1 MDKIKYDSP
10 AALHH
15 LNALQMI
22 INRVAVNSATCKTWS
37 IMLVSTA
44 AYVYASTKEGRLI
57 LLAYGPLF
65 LFFCLDC
72 YYLGIERRF
81 RADYKAL
88 AEKLRTE
95 GLEPAELFEISAR
108 KAKDQWMATLG
119 AMLSFST
126 WPIYGM
132 LGILLLAVYGMMAV
146 KCAGTP

>member
-22 INRVAVNSATCKTWS
+22 INRVAVNSASCKTWS

-44 AYVYASTKEGRLI
+44 TYFFASTRESRLI
-57 LLAYGPLF
+57 LLAYGPLL
-65 LFFCLDC
+65 LFFCLDS

-81 RADYKAL
+81 REDYRAL

-95 GLEPAELFEISAR
+95 GLEPADLFEISAR
-108 KAKDQWMATLG
+108 KGKDQLMATLG

-126 WPIYGM
+126 WPVYGM
-132 LGILLLAVYGMMAV
+132 LGILLLVVYGMVVLKPTVAH
-146 KCAGTP
+146 

>member
-22 INRVAVNSATCKTWS
+22 INRVAVNSAACKTWS

-44 AYVYASTKEGRLI
+44 AYIFASTRDSRLI
-57 LLAYGPLF
+57 LLAYWPLL
-65 LFFCLDC
+65 LFFCLDS

-95 GLEPAELFEISAR
+95 GLEPTDLFEIIAR
-108 KAKDQWMATLG
+108 KTKDQLMATLR
-119 AMLSFST
+119 AMLSFSI

-132 LGILLLAVYGMMAV
+132 LGILLLAVYGMVVLNPCVAH
-146 KCAGTP
+146 

>member
-1 MDKIKYDSP
+1 VDKIKYDSP

-22 INRVAVNSATCKTWS
+22 INRVAVNSASCKTWS

-44 AYVYASTKEGRLI
+44 TYFFASTRESRLI
-57 LLAYGPLF
+57 LLAYGPLL
-65 LFFCLDC
+65 LFFCLDS

-81 RADYKAL
+81 REDYRAL

-95 GLEPAELFEISAR
+95 GLEPADLFEISAR
-108 KAKDQWMATLG
+108 KGKDQLMATLG

-126 WPIYGM
+126 WPVYGM
-132 LGILLLAVYGMMAV
+132 LGILLLVVYGMVVLKPTVAH
-146 KCAGTP
+146 